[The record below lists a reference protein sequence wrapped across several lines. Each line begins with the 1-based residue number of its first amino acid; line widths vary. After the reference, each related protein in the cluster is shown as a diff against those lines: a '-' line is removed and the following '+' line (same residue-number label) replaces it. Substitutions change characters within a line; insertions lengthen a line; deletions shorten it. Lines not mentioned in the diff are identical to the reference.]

1 MRMTTSYLLLGFLAV
16 AATPWSGGCLQA
28 LLNVPYGFLTLIL
41 LASLSFAVSLNAD
54 FTEEFADG
62 WASDW
67 GISVSNDPVP
77 AAPAMWPVDTVLKEA
92 KVRPGI
98 RYNSENRAVPTHV
111 FAEPLG
117 PFSPLYIDP

>member
-1 MRMTTSYLLLGFLAV
+1 MTTSYLLLGFLAL
-16 AATPWSGGCLQA
+16 AAAPWSGAWLQA
-28 LLNVPYGFLTLIL
+28 LLDVPYGFLVLIL

-54 FTEEFADG
+54 FTEKIADG

-67 GISVSNDPVP
+67 GISAGNEPFP
-77 AAPAMWPVDTVLKEA
+77 AALATRPIDTVLKET

-98 RYNSENRAVPTHV
+98 RHSSENQAVPPKV